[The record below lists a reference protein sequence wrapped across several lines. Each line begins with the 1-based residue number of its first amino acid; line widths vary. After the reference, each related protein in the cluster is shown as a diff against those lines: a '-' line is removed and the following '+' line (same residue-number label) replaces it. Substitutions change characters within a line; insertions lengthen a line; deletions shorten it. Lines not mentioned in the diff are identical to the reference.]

1 MELDILITEQNK
13 INFAPKNI
21 YEEVIQNVKTICTTT
36 KYSVPLDRRFGI
48 NADFLDRPAPKAR
61 AMLQAEII
69 SAIREYEPRC
79 KVKKIIID
87 ENLDGKLNMKLRIEI
102 K

>member
-1 MELDILITEQNK
+1 MELDILTNEQDK

-21 YEEVIQNVKTICTTT
+21 FEEIIQNIRTICKTV
-36 KYSVPLDRRFGI
+36 KYSVPLDRGFGVDAI
-48 NADFLDRPAPKAR
+48 FLDKPTPKAC

-79 KVKKIIID
+79 KVKKVTIE
-87 ENLDGKLNMKLRIEI
+87 ENLDGKLNIKLRIEI
-102 K
+102 

>member
-1 MELDILITEQNK
+1 MELDILTNEQNK

-21 YEEVIQNVKTICTTT
+21 FEEIIQNVRTICKTV
-36 KYSVPLDRRFGI
+36 KYSVPLDREFGI
-48 NADFLDRPAPKAR
+48 DANFLDKPIPKAR

-79 KVKKIIID
+79 KVKKISIN
-87 ENLDGKLNMKLRIEI
+87 ENLDGELNMKLRIEI
-102 K
+102 